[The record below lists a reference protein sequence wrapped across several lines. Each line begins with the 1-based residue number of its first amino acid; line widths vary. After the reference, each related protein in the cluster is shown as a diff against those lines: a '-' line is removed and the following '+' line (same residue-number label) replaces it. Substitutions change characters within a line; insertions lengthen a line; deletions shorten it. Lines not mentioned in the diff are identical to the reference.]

1 MKKVFAALVMLALF
15 SNCAHNLRHY
25 QHYQKTERLIL
36 STRVGPT
43 IDPDERVQFDLFP
56 KIEGFR
62 EATFIGITGGG
73 YEVRIETESEK
84 FAAVNRDSLGVMILR
99 DYINRYEEIQNARS
113 DFEEYW
119 RIIDYDN
126 LGLPITQHELNRIRK
141 PGSGRMIGGAACCIG
156 GGIAVLA
163 LAELSG
169 ERELFSEEV
178 GDVLFIGTWAASTAT
193 GVILGERIFRSRAL
207 NAIKESRK
215 PRVVE

>member
-1 MKKVFAALVMLALF
+1 MKKIFVFIVMLALL

-25 QHYQKTERLIL
+25 RQYQTTERVVI
-36 STRVGPT
+36 SARVGPT
-43 IDPDERVQFDLFP
+43 IDPEERVQFDLFP
-56 KIEGFR
+56 EIEGFK
-62 EATFIGITGGG
+62 EATFFGITGGG

-84 FAAVNRDSLGVMILR
+84 FAAANRDSLAVMILR

-113 DFEEYW
+113 NFEKNW
-119 RIIDYDN
+119 KIIDYDN
-126 LGLPITQHELNRIRK
+126 MGLPITQYELNRIRK
-141 PGSGRMIGGAACCIG
+141 PGSGRMIGGATCCIG
-156 GGIAVLA
+156 GGITSLA

-178 GDVLFIGTWAASTAT
+178 GDLLFIGTWAASTAT
-193 GVILGERIFRSRAL
+193 GVILGEKIFRSRAL